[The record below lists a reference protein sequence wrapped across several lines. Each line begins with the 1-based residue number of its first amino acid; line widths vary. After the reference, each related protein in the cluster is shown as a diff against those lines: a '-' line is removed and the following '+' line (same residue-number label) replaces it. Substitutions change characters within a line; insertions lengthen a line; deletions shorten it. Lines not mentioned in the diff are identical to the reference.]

1 MSQLSV
7 LLQEPEREAQ
17 TFLALFRDHM
27 NGTADSS
34 RRRLR
39 MSLKERLGLKGLGCC
54 GANWGFRAT
63 TITNDDLDHEQEDME
78 LVMVNSG
85 QEGTQERVSCP
96 VCLDPTQQYS
106 SGMNLAAALKIIS
119 WSPPMLLMIAQAQA
133 PIYQTYMIAQAQVK
147 E

>member
-17 TFLALFRDHM
+17 TFLALLRDHM
-27 NGTADSS
+27 NGTVDSS

-54 GANWGFRAT
+54 GATWGFRAT

-85 QEGTQERVSCP
+85 QEGTQERVSYP

-106 SGMNLAAALKIIS
+106 SVKITVWTQLEYILDES
-119 WSPPMLLMIAQAQA
+119 DDDLINKILLSHMPYVICA
-133 PIYQTYMIAQAQVK
+133 T
-147 E
+147 

>member
-1 MSQLSV
+1 MSHLSV

-17 TFLALFRDHM
+17 TFLALLRDHM
-27 NGTADSS
+27 KGTADYS

-54 GANWGFRAT
+54 GATW
-63 TITNDDLDHEQEDME
+63 
-78 LVMVNSG
+78 VSG
-85 QEGTQERVSCP
+85 PPPSPMMTLIMNKKRVCYP

-106 SGMNLAAALKIIS
+106 SGMNLAAALEIIS

-133 PIYQTYMIAQAQVK
+133 PIKHT
-147 E
+147 

>member
-17 TFLALFRDHM
+17 TFLALLRNHM
-27 NGTADSS
+27 NGTVDSS

-39 MSLKERLGLKGLGCC
+39 MSLKERLRLKGLGSC
-54 GANWGFRAT
+54 GATWGFRAT
-63 TITNDDLDHEQEDME
+63 TITNIDDLDHEQEDME

-85 QEGTQERVSCP
+85 QEGTQERVSYP
-96 VCLDPTQQYS
+96 VC
-106 SGMNLAAALKIIS
+106 MNLAAALEIIS

-133 PIYQTYMIAQAQVK
+133 PIKHT
-147 E
+147 

>member
-7 LLQEPEREAQ
+7 LLQEPEREAH
-17 TFLALFRDHM
+17 TFLALVRDHM
-27 NGTADSS
+27 NGTVDSS

-54 GANWGFRAT
+54 GATWGFRAT
-63 TITNDDLDHEQEDME
+63 TIANDDLDHKQEDLG

-85 QEGTQERVSCP
+85 QEGTQDQRVSYP

-106 SGMNLAAALKIIS
+106 SGMNLAAALEIIS
-119 WSPPMLLMIAQAQA
+119 WSPPMLLVIAQALA
-133 PIYQTYMIAQAQVK
+133 PIKHT
-147 E
+147 

>member
-96 VCLDPTQQYS
+96 VCLDPAQQCS
-106 SGMNLAAALKIIS
+106 SGMNLATALEIIS
-119 WSPPMLLMIAQAQA
+119 WSPPMLLIIAQALA
-133 PIYQTYMIAQAQVK
+133 PIKHT
-147 E
+147 

>member
-1 MSQLSV
+1 
-7 LLQEPEREAQ
+7 
-17 TFLALFRDHM
+17 
-27 NGTADSS
+27 
-34 RRRLR
+34 
-39 MSLKERLGLKGLGCC
+39 
-54 GANWGFRAT
+54 
-63 TITNDDLDHEQEDME
+63 
-78 LVMVNSG
+78 MVNSG